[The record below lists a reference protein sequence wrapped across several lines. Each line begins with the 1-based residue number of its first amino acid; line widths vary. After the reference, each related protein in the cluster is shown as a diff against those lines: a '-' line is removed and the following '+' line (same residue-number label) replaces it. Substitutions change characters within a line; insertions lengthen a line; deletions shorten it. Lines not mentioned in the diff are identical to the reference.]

1 MDYLLL
7 TVARDEAEHLPQVLA
22 AVRQQTLAPTLW
34 LTVDDGSSDTT
45 GELLRGLDG
54 AAIFERRE
62 HPTRDIGFH
71 WGEVLSQSAARLMAL
86 ADERGV
92 AWDVLA
98 IVEGDAA
105 PAPDYFATLAAA
117 LAEDPQLGIV
127 SGELVE
133 PGAEQPVGHRRDIP
147 WGAATLYRRA
157 CLEDIHGFSPTPS
170 HESVE
175 IVLAQARG
183 WRTAIVAGTRFV
195 HLRPMGSAGSWYR
208 GHVEMGRAARWL
220 GLPLS
225 FAAAKALRLTLGRHP
240 TRGAGYL
247 RGYLGWRGGRCELP
261 EVRAVYR
268 RRWREWWRRG

>member
-7 TVARDEAEHLPQVLA
+7 TIARDEAEHLPKMLA
-22 AVRQQTLAPTLW
+22 AVAQQTLAPALW
-34 LTVDDGSSDTT
+34 LTVDDGSIDAT
-45 GELLRGLDG
+45 GEMLRGLGD

-71 WGEVLSQSAARLMAL
+71 WGEVLAQSAARLIAL
-86 ADERGV
+86 AGDRGI
-92 AWDVLA
+92 AWQALA
-98 IVEGDAA
+98 IVEGDAV
-105 PAPDYFATLAAA
+105 PAPEYFATLAAT
-117 LAEDPQLGIV
+117 LADDPQLGIA

-133 PGAEQPVGHRRDIP
+133 RGAAQPVGHRRDIP
-147 WGAATLYRRA
+147 WGAATLYRRECFEA
-157 CLEDIHGFSPTPS
+157 IDGLSPTPS

-183 WRTAIVAGTRFV
+183 WRTAIVGGTRFE
-195 HLRPMGSAGSWYR
+195 HLRPMGSAGGWCR
-208 GHVEMGRAARWL
+208 GHTEMGRAARWL
-220 GLPLS
+220 GLPLT
-225 FAAAKALRLTLGRHP
+225 FAVAKALRLTLGRHP